1 MASAVERAP
10 PTFNPPFAH
19 FRDSESVSHYI
30 FIFIINFV
38 SNETLVVILVKMD
51 MPVNVPIDN
60 PNADTE
66 WNDILRK
73 HGIIPE
79 RPPSPTA
86 KIQEALIE
94 ASRLAHE
101 NRLEGKDLDE
111 LDELEDDEDEAFL
124 EIYRQKR
131 LQELSILGK
140 NSPHGNV
147 YPLQKPDY
155 AKDVTESSNQYFV
168 FVHLSS
174 ASYANTE
181 SKLLSEIWREAA
193 RKFPDVKFCE
203 MRADMA
209 IEGYPERNCPTIL
222 VYKDTDIKKQVVTL
236 KSLGGVKCGMTDIE
250 KLLVDVGAIK
260 LGDFR
265 LQRKEEPEERQKSIK
280 SSAIGKADDDDDDW
294 D

>member
-1 MASAVERAP
+1 
-10 PTFNPPFAH
+10 
-19 FRDSESVSHYI
+19 
-30 FIFIINFV
+30 
-38 SNETLVVILVKMD
+38 MD
-51 MPVNVPIDN
+51 MPMNVPVDN

-86 KIQEALIE
+86 KIQEALVE
-94 ASRLAHE
+94 ATRLAHE

-124 EIYRQKR
+124 ESYRQKR
-131 LQELSILGK
+131 LAELSTLNQ
-140 NSPHGNV
+140 NSPHGAV
-147 YPLQKPDY
+147 YPIQKPDY
-155 AKDVTESSNQYFV
+155 AKDITEASNQYFV

-174 ASYANTE
+174 LSYANTE

-193 RKFPDVKFCE
+193 KKFPDVKFCE

-209 IEGYPERNCPTIL
+209 IEGYPESNCPTIL
-222 VYKDTDIKKQVVTL
+222 VYKDTDIRKQVVTL
-236 KSLGGVKCGMTDIE
+236 KSLGGVKCRLGDIE
-250 KLLVDVGAIK
+250 KLLVDVGAVKIN
-260 LGDFR
+260 DFR
-265 LQRKEEPEERQKSIK
+265 LQRKEEKEERLSSIR
-280 SSAIGKADDDDDDW
+280 SSAKMNDEDDDDW